1 MNSVR
6 QILYAAK
13 YDSNKATIEHPNITK
28 EREMNFMIIYG
39 NEWKIVVISHLN
51 YRDADCNQA
60 FNFS

>member
-1 MNSVR
+1 
-6 QILYAAK
+6 
-13 YDSNKATIEHPNITK
+13 
-28 EREMNFMIIYG
+28 MNFMIIYG